1 MMAGHEEHDSSD
13 GQPMTALKKHYE
25 AISGFK
31 LRRAK
36 VLLILIPEN
45 TKLSEACHQKANH
58 LHIVSHR
65 TTSSLAGIQLE

>member
-45 TKLSEACHQKANH
+45 TKLSEACHHMHAH
-58 LHIVSHR
+58 CLTPDHIQPCRHS
-65 TTSSLAGIQLE
+65 A